1 MRVSSP
7 QTKAE
12 ARAEQKKFDKVTMKR
27 VFGLYNPHRAETTV
41 MLITVAIGTLL
52 GLVSPFF
59 VKIIIDQGL
68 QKKDL
73 GVITTYSIL
82 TIIITLLAAAVTM
95 LYGYQSVIIGQKI
108 MRQLRNDLFTH
119 LQGMSLRFF
128 TSARTGDIQTRLISD
143 VGGVQNVVSNTFVD
157 ALSNIAIVVSS
168 LITMFWLDWRLTL
181 LAISLIPVIGFFG
194 KLVGEMSRD
203 IRKGVQEKTSDL
215 NSMMQEN
222 LSVSG
227 ALLGKT
233 IGRADVLAEKFD
245 IENQELAGWQVKASV
260 LQYAFFG
267 MFRIITQIIPALIFW
282 LAGWLLTRGDQ
293 NISVGMLVAFSGLQ
307 TRMFFPLTGL
317 MSLQAEL
324 IGSFALFD
332 RIFEY
337 LDMKHDIQ
345 EKQGATALPKA
356 SIAGRVSFNGVGF
369 KYDQESPDW
378 TLENITFEAEAGQL
392 IALVGPSGAGKTTV
406 TYMIPRLYDV
416 DAGSV
421 AIDGIDVR
429 DIALEDLKAAVGIV
443 TQETYLVH
451 TTVKENLRIAKPDAT
466 DQELIEACKLAAI
479 HDHIDSLDEK
489 YDTVVGERGYKLSGG
504 EKQRLAIARA
514 ILKNPPILILDEAT
528 SALDTTSERLIQNS
542 LNTLMKGRTTFAIA
556 HRLSTILNA
565 DQILVIQDGRVVE
578 SGKHAELLAKRGL
591 YEKLYTEQFNHEN
604 EMRSSETSP
613 TIGSSVTA

>member
-429 DIALEDLKAAVGIV
+429 DIALEDLKAAVGMV

>member
-1 MRVSSP
+1 MSSP

-12 ARAEQKKFDKVTMKR
+12 VKAEQKKIDRLTMKR
-27 VFGLYNPHRAETTV
+27 VFGLYNPHRKETAV
-41 MLITVAIGTLL
+41 MLFTVAIGTLL
-52 GLVSPFF
+52 GLVSPFL
-59 VKIIIDQGL
+59 VKVIIDEGL

-73 GVITTYSIL
+73 GVITTYSVL
-82 TIIITLLAAAVTM
+82 TVLITLLAAGVTM

-194 KLVGEMSRD
+194 KMVGEMSRD

-245 IENQELAGWQVKASV
+245 VENQALAGWQVKASV

-307 TRMFFPLTGL
+307 TRMFFPLTG
-317 MSLQAEL
+317 
-324 IGSFALFD
+324 
-332 RIFEY
+332 
-337 LDMKHDIQ
+337 
-345 EKQGATALPKA
+345 
-356 SIAGRVSFNGVGF
+356 
-369 KYDQESPDW
+369 
-378 TLENITFEAEAGQL
+378 
-392 IALVGPSGAGKTTV
+392 
-406 TYMIPRLYDV
+406 
-416 DAGSV
+416 
-421 AIDGIDVR
+421 
-429 DIALEDLKAAVGIV
+429 
-443 TQETYLVH
+443 
-451 TTVKENLRIAKPDAT
+451 
-466 DQELIEACKLAAI
+466 
-479 HDHIDSLDEK
+479 
-489 YDTVVGERGYKLSGG
+489 
-504 EKQRLAIARA
+504 
-514 ILKNPPILILDEAT
+514 
-528 SALDTTSERLIQNS
+528 
-542 LNTLMKGRTTFAIA
+542 
-556 HRLSTILNA
+556 
-565 DQILVIQDGRVVE
+565 
-578 SGKHAELLAKRGL
+578 
-591 YEKLYTEQFNHEN
+591 
-604 EMRSSETSP
+604 
-613 TIGSSVTA
+613 

>member
-1 MRVSSP
+1 MSSP

-12 ARAEQKKFDKVTMKR
+12 VKAEQKKIDRLTMKR
-27 VFGLYNPHRAETTV
+27 VFGLYNPHRKETAV
-41 MLITVAIGTLL
+41 MLFTVAIGTLL
-52 GLVSPFF
+52 GLVSPFL
-59 VKIIIDQGL
+59 VKVIIDEGL

-73 GVITTYSIL
+73 GVITTYSVL
-82 TIIITLLAAAVTM
+82 TVLITLLAAGVTM

-194 KLVGEMSRD
+194 KMVGEMSRD

-245 IENQELAGWQVKASV
+245 VENQALAGWQVKASV

-345 EKQGATALPKA
+345 EKPGATVLPKA
-356 SIAGRVSFNGVGF
+356 SIAGRVSFEGVGF

-378 TLENITFEAEAGQL
+378 TLENINFEADAGQL

-416 DAGSV
+416 DAGKV
-421 AIDGIDVR
+421 RIDGIDVR
-429 DIALEDLKAAVGIV
+429 DIALEDLKAAVGMV

-466 DQELIEACKLAAI
+466 DQELIDACKLAAI

-556 HRLSTILNA
+556 HRLSTILSA
-565 DQILVIQDGRVVE
+565 DQILVIQDGRIVE
-578 SGKHAELLAKRGL
+578 SGKHAELLDQHGL

-604 EMRSSETSP
+604 EMRSAETSLTP
-613 TIGSSVTA
+613 QSSVVA

>member
-1 MRVSSP
+1 MSSP

-12 ARAEQKKFDKVTMKR
+12 VKAEQKKIDRLTMKR
-27 VFGLYNPHRAETTV
+27 VFGLYNPHRKETAV
-41 MLITVAIGTLL
+41 MLFTVAIGTLL
-52 GLVSPFF
+52 GLVSPFL
-59 VKIIIDQGL
+59 VKVIIDEGL

-73 GVITTYSIL
+73 GVITTYSVL
-82 TIIITLLAAAVTM
+82 TVLITLLAAGVTM

-194 KLVGEMSRD
+194 KMVGEMSRD

-245 IENQELAGWQVKASV
+245 VENQALAGWQVKASV

-345 EKQGATALPKA
+345 EKPGATVLPKA
-356 SIAGRVSFNGVGF
+356 SIAGRVSFEGVGF

-378 TLENITFEAEAGQL
+378 TLENINFEADAGQL

-416 DAGSV
+416 DAGTV
-421 AIDGIDVR
+421 RIDGIDVR
-429 DIALEDLKAAVGIV
+429 DIALEDLKAAVGMV

-466 DQELIEACKLAAI
+466 DQELIDACKLAAI
-479 HDHIDSLDEK
+479 HDHIDSLDQK

-556 HRLSTILNA
+556 HRLSTILSA
-565 DQILVIQDGRVVE
+565 DQILVIQDGRIVE
-578 SGKHAELLAKRGL
+578 SGKHAELLDQHGL

-604 EMRSSETSP
+604 EMRSAETSLTP
-613 TIGSSVTA
+613 QSSVVA

>member
-1 MRVSSP
+1 MSSP

-12 ARAEQKKFDKVTMKR
+12 VKAEQKKIDRLTMKR
-27 VFGLYNPHRAETTV
+27 VFGLYNPHRKETAV
-41 MLITVAIGTLL
+41 MLFTVAIGTLL
-52 GLVSPFF
+52 GLVSPFL
-59 VKIIIDQGL
+59 VKVIIDEGL

-73 GVITTYSIL
+73 GVITTYSVL
-82 TIIITLLAAAVTM
+82 TVLITLLAAGVTM

-194 KLVGEMSRD
+194 KMVGEMSRD

-245 IENQELAGWQVKASV
+245 VENQALAGWQVKASV

-293 NISVGMLVAFSGLQ
+293 NISVGLLVAFSGLQ

-345 EKQGATALPKA
+345 EKVGATVLPKA
-356 SIAGRVSFNGVGF
+356 SIAGKVSFESVGF
-369 KYDQESPDW
+369 KYDQESSDW
-378 TLENITFEAEAGQL
+378 TLENISFEAEAGQL

-416 DAGSV
+416 DAGTV
-421 AIDGIDVR
+421 RIDGIDVR
-429 DIALEDLKAAVGIV
+429 DIALEDLKAAVGMV

-466 DQELIEACKLAAI
+466 DQELIDACKLAAI
-479 HDHIDSLDEK
+479 HDHIDSLDQK

-556 HRLSTILNA
+556 HRLSTILSA
-565 DQILVIQDGRVVE
+565 DQILVIQDGRIVE
-578 SGKHAELLAKRGL
+578 SGKHAELLDQHGL

-604 EMRSSETSP
+604 EMRSAEAFLTP
-613 TIGSSVTA
+613 QSSVVA

>member
-1 MRVSSP
+1 
-7 QTKAE
+7 
-12 ARAEQKKFDKVTMKR
+12 
-27 VFGLYNPHRAETTV
+27 
-41 MLITVAIGTLL
+41 MLFTVAVGTLL

-59 VKIIIDQGL
+59 VKIIIDEGL

-73 GVITTYSIL
+73 GVITTYSVL
-82 TIIITLLAAAVTM
+82 TIVITLLAAAVTM

-194 KLVGEMSRD
+194 KMVGEMSRD

-245 IENQELAGWQVKASV
+245 VENQALAGWQVKASV

-345 EKQGATALPKA
+345 EKQGATVLPKA
-356 SIAGRVSFNGVGF
+356 SIAGRVSFEGVGF

-378 TLENITFEAEAGQL
+378 TLENINFEADAGQL

-416 DAGSV
+416 DAGTV
-421 AIDGIDVR
+421 RIDGIDVR
-429 DIALEDLKAAVGIV
+429 DIALEDLKAAVGMV

-466 DQELIEACKLAAI
+466 DQELIDACKLAAI
-479 HDHIDSLDEK
+479 HDHIDSLDQK

-556 HRLSTILNA
+556 HRLSTILSA
-565 DQILVIQDGRVVE
+565 DQILVIQDGRIVE
-578 SGKHAELLAKRGL
+578 SGKHAELLDQHGL

-604 EMRSSETSP
+604 EMRTAETSLTP
-613 TIGSSVTA
+613 QSSVVA

>member
-1 MRVSSP
+1 
-7 QTKAE
+7 
-12 ARAEQKKFDKVTMKR
+12 
-27 VFGLYNPHRAETTV
+27 
-41 MLITVAIGTLL
+41 MLFTVAVGTLL

-59 VKIIIDQGL
+59 VKIIIDEGL

-73 GVITTYSIL
+73 GVITTYSVL
-82 TIIITLLAAAVTM
+82 TIVITLLAAGVTM

-181 LAISLIPVIGFFG
+181 LAISLTPVIGFFG
-194 KLVGEMSRD
+194 KMVGEMSRD

-245 IENQELAGWQVKASV
+245 VENQALAGWQVKASV

-345 EKQGATALPKA
+345 EKQGATVLPKA
-356 SIAGRVSFNGVGF
+356 SIAGRVSFEGVGF

-378 TLENITFEAEAGQL
+378 TLENINFEADAGQL

-416 DAGSV
+416 DAGTV
-421 AIDGIDVR
+421 RIDGVDVR
-429 DIALEDLKAAVGIV
+429 DIALEDLKAAVGMV

-466 DQELIEACKLAAI
+466 DQELIDACKLAAI
-479 HDHIDSLDEK
+479 HDHIDSLDQK

-556 HRLSTILNA
+556 HRLSTILSA
-565 DQILVIQDGRVVE
+565 DQILVIQDGRIVE
-578 SGKHAELLAKRGL
+578 SGKHAELLDQHGL

-604 EMRSSETSP
+604 EMRSAETSLTP
-613 TIGSSVTA
+613 QSSVVA